1 MAYQNENGLQSHSS
15 RIGGGASKCA
25 AFFSEKPTEGHEIV
39 RASYYYKI
47 LKDQSSFNDF
57 LWLNKA
63 GVDKCVGNFFG
74 ATWLLMFKV
83 VILSPA
89 LLSMSDFLSVTQ
101 LEIYS
106 MVNYFIRIIRN

>member
-1 MAYQNENGLQSHSS
+1 MAFSLTVAELEE
-15 RIGGGASKCA
+15 GGGASKCA

-39 RASYYYKI
+39 RASYYYTI

-57 LWLNKA
+57 LWLIKA
-63 GVDKCVGNFFG
+63 GVDKCVGNFLG
-74 ATWLLMFKV
+74 PHDCLCLKLLYC
-83 VILSPA
+83 
-89 LLSMSDFLSVTQ
+89 LLHSWACQIFLSVTQ